1 MHWGKPD
8 TWAYFSVP
16 VAVNQKCEIF
26 SFKKVDGI
34 KIFFKHSTIQTIP

>member
-16 VAVNQKCEIF
+16 VGVNKKCEVF
-26 SFKKVDGI
+26 TLKKVHGI
-34 KIFFKHSTIQTIP
+34 KFFF

>member
-34 KIFFKHSTIQTIP
+34 KIFF